1 MMLPLRSIAM
11 VVVLAGAACAD
22 EPTRPVVAPP
32 PPEQGIN
39 AFVSVD
45 NLHALPGQTVRV
57 SVLVRAAAAGLKVG
71 SYTGRL
77 RFNPALLAYKAEVA
91 INDGL
96 RVANPNGA
104 GTGQLRFAGANA
116 VGFTNLTL
124 YSADF
129 TVRGAGWASALGLEM
144 EELSA
149 ARSLAN
155 LTAQL
160 RVVKTVFSDGEPPV
174 VQPKP

>member
-1 MMLPLRSIAM
+1 MLPIRSIAM
-11 VVVLAGAACAD
+11 AVVLLGAACAD
-22 EPTRPVVAPP
+22 EPTRPDPVIPP
-32 PPEQGIN
+32 VDQGIS
-39 AFVSVD
+39 AFITVD
-45 NLHALPGQTVRV
+45 NLRALPGQTVRV
-57 SVLVRAAAAGLKVG
+57 SVLVRSADALVKVG

-77 RFNPALLAYKAEVA
+77 RFDPAMLQYKAEVA

-104 GTGQLRFAGANA
+104 GTGEIRFAGASA
-116 VGFTNLTL
+116 TGFANLTL
-124 YSADF
+124 YSATF
-129 TVRGAGWASALGLEM
+129 TVKGADWTRALALQM

-155 LTAQL
+155 LSAQL
-160 RVVKTVFSDGEPPV
+160 RVVRTLYADDQGPV

>member
-22 EPTRPVVAPP
+22 EPTRPVVSP

-77 RFNPALLAYKAEVA
+77 RFNPALLAYKLEVA

-104 GTGQLRFAGANA
+104 ATGELRFAGANA
-116 VGFTNLTL
+116 VGFANLTL
-124 YSADF
+124 YSAEF

-149 ARSLAN
+149 ARSLVN

-160 RVVKTVFSDGEPPV
+160 RVVKTIFSDGEPPV